1 MQISR
6 GVIEGAQKITIYG
19 PEGIGKSYFA
29 SKFPNPVFIDTEG
42 STKHMDVARLPKP
55 TSWTMLME
63 EVKYVK
69 QHPETCDTLVVD
81 TADWAERLCM
91 EEICAKSQKTGI
103 EDFGYGKG
111 YVYLAE
117 EFGRLLNALTELI
130 DLGINVVM
138 VAHAQMRK
146 FEQPDEM
153 GAYDRWEM
161 KLQKKT
167 APMVKEWAD
176 MVLFAN
182 YKTYV
187 VNVDGQGAEKGTNK
201 ARGGKRVMYTTHHP
215 CWDAKNRHDLLDEL
229 ELHYSE
235 IAHCIPSRGGAVEV
249 KKQPQQT
256 TKATQKDIE
265 DFEKLVEDKKPEKTD
280 TANATKQEPPKQEAK
295 SQKADWSDVAKQPE
309 PNLPRALLDL
319 MKQNSVTVQEI
330 QRAVAGKGYYPID
343 TPVEN
348 YDPGFIE
355 GVLVGAWGQV
365 FQMIENSRNEIP
377 L

>member
-1 MQISR
+1 MLLQEINYVR
-6 GVIEGAQKITIYG
+6 AN
-19 PEGIGKSYFA
+19 
-29 SKFPNPVFIDTEG
+29 PNI
-42 STKHMDVARLPKP
+42 
-55 TSWTMLME
+55 
-63 EVKYVK
+63 
-69 QHPETCDTLVVD
+69 CDTLIVD

-146 FEQPDEM
+146 FEQPDEL
-153 GAYDRWEM
+153 GSYDRWEM

-187 VNVDGQGAEKGTNK
+187 VNVDGQGVEKGTNK

-229 ELHYSE
+229 ELHYGE
-235 IAHCIPSRGGAVEV
+235 IAHCIPSRGGGGAAASQE
-249 KKQPQQT
+249 KPQQQ
-256 TKATQKDIE
+256 APP
-265 DFEKLVEDKKPEKTD
+265 PETPKTEPPKQE
-280 TANATKQEPPKQEAK
+280 TKQEPPE
-295 SQKADWSDVAKQPE
+295 QPD
-309 PNLPRALLDL
+309 PNLPKALLDL

-348 YDPGFIE
+348 YDPGFID

-365 FQMIENSRNEIP
+365 FQMIKDIRDEVP
-377 L
+377 F

>member
-1 MQISR
+1 MQIIR
-6 GVIEGAQKITIYG
+6 GKIESAQKVVIYG

-29 SKFPNPVFIDTEG
+29 SKFPNPLFIDTEG
-42 STKHMDVARLPKP
+42 STKHMDVARLPAP
-55 TSWTMLME
+55 SSWTMLLE

-69 QHPETCDTLVVD
+69 ANPHICDTLVID
-81 TADWAERLCM
+81 TADWAERLCI
-91 EEICAKSQKTGI
+91 EHICANKLPPKGKETINGI

-117 EFGRLLNALTELI
+117 EFGRLLNALEELI
-130 DLGINVVM
+130 ELGINIVL

-146 FEQPDEM
+146 FEQPDER

-182 YKTYV
+182 YKVYV
-187 VNVDGQGAEKGTNK
+187 VNVDGQGVDKGINK
-201 ARGGKRVMYTTHHP
+201 ARGGMRVMHTTHHP

-229 ELHYSE
+229 ELHYSQ
-235 IAHCIPSRGGAVEV
+235 IAHCIPSRDGAVLQNVEIV
-249 KKQPQQT
+249 ETPQQT
-256 TKATQKDIE
+256 ARTTQKDVE
-265 DFEKLVEDKKPEKTD
+265 KFEKLVEAKKTD
-280 TANATKQEPPKQEAK
+280 MANI
-295 SQKADWSDVAKQPE
+295 AKQPE

-319 MKQNSVTVQEI
+319 MKQNSVTIQEI
-330 QRAVAGKGYYPID
+330 QRAVASKGYYPVD

-348 YDPGFIE
+348 YDPGFID

-365 FQMIENSRNEIP
+365 FQMIKDIRDEVP
-377 L
+377 F

>member
-1 MQISR
+1 
-6 GVIEGAQKITIYG
+6 
-19 PEGIGKSYFA
+19 
-29 SKFPNPVFIDTEG
+29 
-42 STKHMDVARLPKP
+42 
-55 TSWTMLME
+55 
-63 EVKYVK
+63 
-69 QHPETCDTLVVD
+69 
-81 TADWAERLCM
+81 
-91 EEICAKSQKTGI
+91 
-103 EDFGYGKG
+103 
-111 YVYLAE
+111 
-117 EFGRLLNALTELI
+117 
-130 DLGINVVM
+130 
-138 VAHAQMRK
+138 MRK

-176 MVLFAN
+176 IVLFAN

-235 IAHCIPSRGGAVEV
+235 IAHCIPSRGGAATSQE
-249 KKQPQQT
+249 KPQQQ
-256 TKATQKDIE
+256 A
-265 DFEKLVEDKKPEKTD
+265 LPPETPKT
-280 TANATKQEPPKQEAK
+280 EPPKQETIPE
-295 SQKADWSDVAKQPE
+295 KADWSDVTKQPEPNLPTE

-319 MKQNSVTVQEI
+319 MKQNSVTIQEI
-330 QRAVAGKGYYPID
+330 QRAVASKGYYPID

-365 FQMIENSRNEIP
+365 FQMIEDSRNEVP
-377 L
+377 F

>member
-1 MQISR
+1 MQITR
-6 GVIEGAQKITIYG
+6 GKIESAQKVVIYG

-29 SKFPNPVFIDTEG
+29 SRFPNPLFIDTEG
-42 STKHMDVARLPKP
+42 STKHMDVARLPDP
-55 TSWTMLME
+55 SSWTMLLE

-69 QHPETCDTLVVD
+69 ANPHICDTLIVD

-146 FEQPDEM
+146 FEQPDEL
-153 GAYDRWEM
+153 GSYDRWEM

-187 VNVDGQGAEKGTNK
+187 VNVDGQGVEKGTNK

-235 IAHCIPSRGGAVEV
+235 IAHCIPSRGGAATSQE
-249 KKQPQQT
+249 KPQQQ
-256 TKATQKDIE
+256 A
-265 DFEKLVEDKKPEKTD
+265 LPPETPKT
-280 TANATKQEPPKQEAK
+280 EPPKQETIPE
-295 SQKADWSDVAKQPE
+295 KADWSDVTKQPEPNLPTE

-319 MKQNSVTVQEI
+319 MKQNSVTIQEI
-330 QRAVAGKGYYPID
+330 QRAVASKGYYPID

-365 FQMIENSRNEIP
+365 FQMIEDSRNEVP
-377 L
+377 F

>member
-1 MQISR
+1 MELIR
-6 GVIEGAQKITIYG
+6 GPIRGAQKICLYG
-19 PEGIGKSYFA
+19 VEGIGKSYFA

-42 STKHMDVARLPKP
+42 STKHMDVARLPNP
-55 TSWTMLME
+55 SSWTMLLE

-69 QHPETCDTLVVD
+69 ANPTICDTLIID
-81 TADWAERLCM
+81 TADWAEQLCM
-91 EEICAKSQKTGI
+91 NEICSKSHKTGI

-130 DLGINVVM
+130 GLGINVVLA
-138 VAHAQMRK
+138 AHATMRK

-187 VNVDGQGAEKGTNK
+187 INVDGQGATKGTNK
-201 ARGGKRVMYTTHHP
+201 VQGGQRVMYTTHHP
-215 CWDAKNRHDLLDEL
+215 CWDAKNRHDLLEEL
-229 ELHYSE
+229 PFDYCE
-235 IAHCIPSRGGAVEV
+235 IAHCIPVRGTAAPQDQP
-249 KKQPQQT
+249 KQTP
-256 TKATQKDIE
+256 
-265 DFEKLVEDKKPEKTD
+265 PPP
-280 TANATKQEPPKQEAK
+280 EPPKHEPKPEPPK
-295 SQKADWSDVAKQPE
+295 SEPHKPELPLTKPEQADWSDIAKKPE

-319 MKQNSVTVQEI
+319 AKTNNVTVEEI
-330 QRAVAGKGYYPID
+330 QRAVASRGYYPAD
-343 TPVEN
+343 TPIEN
-348 YDPGFIE
+348 YDPDFIN
-355 GVLVGAWGQV
+355 GVLVGAWPQMFQV
-365 FQMIENSRNEIP
+365 IQDIRDEIP
-377 L
+377 F